1 MVEQTAKTSLSTFI
15 LLIVVGFFL
24 WYRNAETDRL
34 LAVLIFTASLF
45 VLLEYGVRSTANP
58 DQSGRILF
66 ILLWLQV
73 AMLAIGSW
81 MRLNTQLSAAVAI
94 AFTIIFGVAL
104 LYAMSTTEPFGA
116 DLTPNGW
123 IEWTRDG
130 HTLLGNTT
138 LLYFLGLFLPLLLL
152 AVEDSSTGLTF
163 LFAYLVVSTMLIYT
177 YSTQSTFLSIWFS
190 SWIIFAFL
198 AWLIHAF

>member
-1 MVEQTAKTSLSTFI
+1 MTEPTAKTSLSTFI

-24 WYRNAETDRL
+24 WYRNIETDRL
-34 LAVLIFTASLF
+34 LAVLVFTVSLF
-45 VLLEYGVRSTANP
+45 QLLEYGVRSTANP

-73 AMLAIGSW
+73 AILAIGSW
-81 MRLNTQLSAAVAI
+81 MRLNSQASAAVAI

-104 LYAMSTTEPFGA
+104 LYAMSTSEPFGA
-116 DLTPNGW
+116 DIAPDGW

-138 LLYFLGLFLPLLLL
+138 LLYFIGLFLPLLLL
-152 AVEDSSTGLTF
+152 IIEDSGTGLTV
-163 LFAYLVVSTMLIYT
+163 LFAYLVISTILIYT
-177 YSTQSTFLSIWFS
+177 YSAQSTFLSIWFN

-198 AWLIHAF
+198 VWLIHAF